1 MRRAFA
7 WRKFARIFVLLIVIL
22 FVSGFFVW
30 GVNAIFTIR
39 NVEVAS
45 EGIGVVVDQ
54 AKLPRNLL
62 FFPVDNVTQQI
73 LQDYPLVGSV
83 IIKKKYPS
91 TLVITAV
98 PRKPFAIAGDGR
110 EMYALDADGVALTK
124 YPDNTGLPVIN
135 IAMPALP
142 PGAIPSDPAVMAA
155 IRFLRETASIVTVS
169 DIVMVDSSSL
179 RAQGESMSIV
189 FPQHAD
195 MPALAR
201 TLQTMISGFRIK
213 GKLPS
218 TIDLRF
224 DKPVVTF

>member
-54 AKLPRNLL
+54 TKLPRNLL
-62 FFPVDNVTQQI
+62 FFPVEGVTQQI

-98 PRKPFAIAGDGR
+98 PRKPFAIAGDAR
-110 EMYALDADGVALTK
+110 EMYALDEGGVVLTK
-124 YPDNTGLPVIN
+124 YPDKTGLPLIN